1 MTNDNV
7 CVEVVD
13 LTGRIYEVFF
23 WCEEKE
29 REKKNNVMEGCVD
42 QHAALQ
48 STV

>member
-23 WCEEKE
+23 FVVVGRKKEKEKE
-29 REKKNNVMEGCVD
+29 RKKIM
-42 QHAALQ
+42 
-48 STV
+48 